1 MLLNWL
7 DKPGIQDTM
16 PPLELHSLATDPS
29 DGEKRAATL
38 TFKQSPS
45 FLDPLERTWTAA
57 SKGID
62 NESVSLTLDLDFFGF
77 TPFHSSPDS
86 ECAVDFMWLRD
97 ALPKD
102 FPQARIFVYGYDS
115 KLINSKSFQEI
126 PDLSLNFRDHMSNI
140 LSGSRQ
146 LILIGHSLG
155 GLLVKEAF
163 SRDAAATLNSISGLL
178 FFGAPSEGLDN
189 EALQLMVKDQPNGY
203 LVKTLGR
210 SSGVLRTQMTAFR
223 RVFEESR
230 FLTFWYYETEM
241 TPTPKQTET
250 DQWKMTGE
258 CRKLVEQ
265 GSATN
270 GVPSDTGR
278 HHVRGIQKNHS
289 EMVKLQGVDD
299 TVYKSILGDLKKVTS
314 DVSHDR

>member
-1 MLLNWL
+1 M
-7 DKPGIQDTM
+7 KEI
-16 PPLELHSLATDPS
+16 AR
-29 DGEKRAATL
+29 DG
-38 TFKQSPS
+38 
-45 FLDPLERTWTAA
+45 
-57 SKGID
+57 
-62 NESVSLTLDLDFFGF
+62 
-77 TPFHSSPDS
+77 
-86 ECAVDFMWLRD
+86 
-97 ALPKD
+97 
-102 FPQARIFVYGYDS
+102 
-115 KLINSKSFQEI
+115 
-126 PDLSLNFRDHMSNI
+126 
-140 LSGSRQ
+140 
-146 LILIGHSLG
+146 
-155 GLLVKEAF
+155 KEAF
-163 SRDAAATLNSISGLL
+163 SRDAEATLNSISGLL

-289 EMVKLQGVDD
+289 EMVKL
-299 TVYKSILGDLKKVTS
+299 
-314 DVSHDR
+314 